1 MNMISTG
8 LLILALVHHPDSSVL
23 AITRA
28 GSRQTVEL
36 KTPDLVIGKVPD
48 HLPGMSGTFQQY
60 LSVFGVHV
68 LATRAVPAA
77 KVRHVGAVLA
87 EYLDND
93 EDGKVDNPQV
103 VEAMTSRAMAMVLF
117 RSEREMERLERSEIE
132 QYGYRYLQGQFAGE
146 TAPSGG
152 FDATL
157 EEVLHLVTAGYSE
170 AYPRIF
176 GTVPGTAL
184 ADCLDRARGGRFG
197 SVPRRY
203 PEKAWF
209 HYDDRTCDY
218 SCMGVEYLYWGL
230 TSLLGAQDQPERA
243 RQIAHEWELATAESV
258 REKDPWITA
267 LLEDPQYRWARV
279 LPDGHYAPAAVDV
292 KKDSGNDGKQER

>member
-1 MNMISTG
+1 MISTI
-8 LLILALVHHPDSSVL
+8 LLLLVL
-23 AITRA
+23 ADNVESGA
-28 GSRQTVEL
+28 FGFEEKGSGQATEL

-48 HLPGMSGTFQQY
+48 QLPGMRGTFQQY

-68 LATRAVPAA
+68 LATKGVPAD

-93 EDGKVDNPQV
+93 EDGKVDNPEV
-103 VEAMTSRAMAMVLF
+103 VEAMTARVMAMVIF
-117 RSEREMERLERSEIE
+117 RSEREMERLDRSEIE
-132 QYGYRYLQGQFAGE
+132 RYGYRYLQGQFAGE
-146 TAPSGG
+146 TAPPGE

-157 EEVLHLVTAGYSE
+157 EEVLHLVTVGFSE

-176 GTVPGTAL
+176 GTVPGTSL
-184 ADCLDRARGGRFG
+184 SDCLDRARGGRFG

-218 SCMGVEYLYWGL
+218 SCMGGEYLYWAL
-230 TSLLGAQDQPERA
+230 TSLLGAQDKPERV
-243 RQIAHEWELATAESV
+243 RQIAHEWELTSAELV
-258 REKDPWITA
+258 KEKDPWITA
-267 LLEDPQYRWARV
+267 LLEDPQYHWARK
-279 LPDGHYAPAAVDV
+279 LPDGHYDPAEIDREKA
-292 KKDSGNDGKQER
+292 SGNGRERER